1 MKNDFFKK
9 IKKDAVVYASR
20 FHLSFYEHFSSEIS
34 YAKEIFFSHPL
45 VRRCAE
51 DVLPFLHDD
60 FGHGVEHSKKVAIEA
75 AALVMI
81 EFFHSD
87 ATLTRH
93 LMILAELCGLLHDT
107 CRLEP
112 EHAIEGAMLAKKI
125 LRDYPLSDEDK
136 EMIFFAI
143 KNHEAFKK
151 VDDPPNFLYS
161 LVSGALYDA
170 DKFRW
175 GPDNFTTTLWE
186 MCDYQEWSIEKIIK
200 NFPHGIDV
208 IKSISN
214 TFRTPTG
221 QIYGPEFIDVG
232 IKIGNYIY
240 SKLVTSWEK

>member
-1 MKNDFFKK
+1 MKSDLFKK
-9 IKKDAVVYASR
+9 LKKEAIAYASR
-20 FHLSFYEHFSSEIS
+20 FHLSFYEHFASELS

-45 VRRCAE
+45 VLRCSE

-60 FGHGVEHSKKVAIEA
+60 FGHGIEHSKKVAIEA

-87 ATLTRH
+87 SHFTRH
-93 LMILAELCGLLHDT
+93 LMILAEICGLMHDI

-112 EHAIEGAMLAKKI
+112 EHAQEGAYLAKKI
-125 LRDYPLSDEDK
+125 LKDYPLSDEDK
-136 EMIFFAI
+136 NMIFFAI

-151 VDDPPNFLYS
+151 NENAPNYMYS
-161 LVSGALYDA
+161 LLSGALYDA

-186 MCDYQEWSIEKIIK
+186 MCDYQEWSLDRIVK
-200 NFPHGIDV
+200 NFPKGMEV

-221 QIYGPEFIDVG
+221 QIYGPEFIDAG
-232 IKIGNYIY
+232 LKIGNYIY
-240 SKLVTSWEK
+240 NKLVASWEK